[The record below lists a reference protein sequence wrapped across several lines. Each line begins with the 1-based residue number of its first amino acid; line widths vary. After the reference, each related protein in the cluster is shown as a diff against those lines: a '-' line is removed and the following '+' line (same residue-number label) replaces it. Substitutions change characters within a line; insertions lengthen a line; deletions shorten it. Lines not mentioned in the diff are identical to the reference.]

1 MFLSCTYMNTIPG
14 YIYIYNVAK
23 KNHVMI
29 QITNTS
35 MTRKVKS
42 FYTIHHIILKHK
54 NHQHK
59 VYVCDIEI
67 VKFTTKLSLVTNFV
81 CSQWLTVTCANTY
94 LVEQTHY
101 LSLIHI

>member
-1 MFLSCTYMNTIPG
+1 
-14 YIYIYNVAK
+14 
-23 KNHVMI
+23 MI

-101 LSLIHI
+101 SNNTGVVNNLFQVAETVILAQK